1 MPVQKSV
8 GVSLGCGDRVIVL
21 IAWLAFRGPDLPP
34 PGILSHVHNKF
45 VSTDLLFSWLVNLPI
60 IQSVTAEWS
69 VSGSASWLVSQTG
82 ELQCSQS

>member
-21 IAWLAFRGPDLPP
+21 IAWLALRGPDLPT

-45 VSTDLLFSWLVNLPI
+45 VLTDLHVLFGWLVNLSI
-60 IQSVTAEWS
+60 IQSVTAELS
-69 VSGSASWLVSQTG
+69 VSRSASWSVVSLSG
-82 ELQCSQS
+82 R